1 MLYLNPLNDLQAD
14 DINRYDDNLLLPS
27 LLFQSD
33 KDLNKY
39 ISMFNQIKQEYVYAR
54 YLCFNSTES
63 DSVHYA
69 DENVNLIDCLDYVQ
83 YSIRVE
89 GLKAAFKTLYSLL
102 DKVAMFINEYYS
114 LKIETRQVNFHSIW
128 RSNSD
133 LNKCIDKN
141 IGLSSIFWIAK
152 DFDNGNNSLTANPNS
167 KRLKIIRNY
176 LEHRFT
182 NITLNFFDGSEDN
195 NETRLYL
202 TEFELQEFALDLLNL
217 VREVIFSL
225 KNAIQISENEK
236 QSTLSSEVA
245 LIPINYEEVDL
256 EDKL

>member
-1 MLYLNPLNDLQAD
+1 M
-14 DINRYDDNLLLPS
+14 RV
-27 LLFQSD
+27 
-33 KDLNKY
+33 
-39 ISMFNQIKQEYVYAR
+39 ISV
-54 YLCFNSTES
+54 FNSIEI
-63 DSVHYA
+63 DSAHYA
-69 DENVNLIDCLDYVQ
+69 DEYVNLIDCLDYVQ
-83 YSIRVE
+83 YSVRVE

-114 LKIETRQVNFHSIW
+114 LKIETRQVSFHSIW

-133 LNKCIDKN
+133 LNKCLDKN

-152 DFDNGNNSLTANPNS
+152 DFDNGDNSLTANPNS

-182 NITLNFFDGSEDN
+182 NITLNIFDGSEDN

-217 VREVIFSL
+217 VREVIFLL
-225 KNAIQISENEK
+225 KNVIQISENEK

>member
-1 MLYLNPLNDLQAD
+1 
-14 DINRYDDNLLLPS
+14 
-27 LLFQSD
+27 
-33 KDLNKY
+33 
-39 ISMFNQIKQEYVYAR
+39 
-54 YLCFNSTES
+54 
-63 DSVHYA
+63 
-69 DENVNLIDCLDYVQ
+69 
-83 YSIRVE
+83 
-89 GLKAAFKTLYSLL
+89 
-102 DKVAMFINEYYS
+102 
-114 LKIETRQVNFHSIW
+114 
-128 RSNSD
+128 
-133 LNKCIDKN
+133 
-141 IGLSSIFWIAK
+141 
-152 DFDNGNNSLTANPNS
+152 

-182 NITLNFFDGSEDN
+182 NITLNIFNGSEDNEDN

-202 TEFELQEFALDLLNL
+202 TESELQEFALDLLNL

>member
-1 MLYLNPLNDLQAD
+1 
-14 DINRYDDNLLLPS
+14 
-27 LLFQSD
+27 
-33 KDLNKY
+33 
-39 ISMFNQIKQEYVYAR
+39 
-54 YLCFNSTES
+54 
-63 DSVHYA
+63 
-69 DENVNLIDCLDYVQ
+69 
-83 YSIRVE
+83 
-89 GLKAAFKTLYSLL
+89 
-102 DKVAMFINEYYS
+102 MFINEYYS
-114 LKIETRQVNFHSIW
+114 LKIKTRQVNFHSIW

-133 LNKCIDKN
+133 LNKMLDKN
-141 IGLSSIFWIAK
+141 IGLSSIFWIEK
-152 DFDNGNNSLTANPNS
+152 DNSLTANPNS

-182 NITLNFFDGSEDN
+182 NITLNIFNGSEDNEDN

-236 QSTLSSEVA
+236 QSTISSEVA
-245 LIPINYEEVDL
+245 LIPINYEEVDS

>member
-1 MLYLNPLNDLQAD
+1 
-14 DINRYDDNLLLPS
+14 
-27 LLFQSD
+27 
-33 KDLNKY
+33 
-39 ISMFNQIKQEYVYAR
+39 
-54 YLCFNSTES
+54 
-63 DSVHYA
+63 
-69 DENVNLIDCLDYVQ
+69 
-83 YSIRVE
+83 
-89 GLKAAFKTLYSLL
+89 
-102 DKVAMFINEYYS
+102 MFINEYYS
-114 LKIETRQVNFHSIW
+114 LKIKTRQVNFHSIW

-133 LNKCIDKN
+133 LNKMLDKN
-141 IGLSSIFWIAK
+141 IGLSSIFWIEK
-152 DFDNGNNSLTANPNS
+152 DFDNGDNSLTANPNS

-182 NITLNFFDGSEDN
+182 NITLNFIDGSEEN

-202 TEFELQEFALDLLNL
+202 TEFELQECTLDLLNL

-245 LIPINYEEVDL
+245 LIPINYEEVDS